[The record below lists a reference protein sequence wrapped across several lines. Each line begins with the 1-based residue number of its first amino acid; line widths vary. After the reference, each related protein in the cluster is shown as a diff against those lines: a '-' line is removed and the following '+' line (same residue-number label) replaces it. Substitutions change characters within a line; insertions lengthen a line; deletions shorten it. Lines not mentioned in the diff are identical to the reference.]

1 MSSAIY
7 LVIDTEATGL
17 IPGKHGL
24 IQLACAA
31 LDQKFQILDDFCVD
45 VYPPE
50 SVVVEQEA
58 LEINGFTLDR
68 IRKGMSYVQVA
79 RQLFDFLEKNFASE
93 PVMIGQFYPFDYAI
107 LVELCKQT
115 GEIGKKLHQKIG
127 NNFIDTKVLV
137 NIINLKC
144 TESGKDPIFPVVS
157 LSKPGGVK
165 EVLKIENY
173 QSHDAMGDVL
183 ATREVLIKLIEM
195 LKVD

>member
-17 IPGKHGL
+17 IPGRHGL
-24 IQLACAA
+24 IQVACAA
-31 LDQKFQILDDFCVD
+31 LDRKFQILDNFCVD
-45 VYPPE
+45 VCPPE

-58 LEINGFTLDR
+58 LEINGFTLER
-68 IRKGMSYVQVA
+68 IKKGISYLQVA
-79 RQLFDFLEKNFASE
+79 TQLFNFLEKNFVNE
-93 PVMIGQFYPFDYAI
+93 PVMIGQFYPFDYAM
-107 LVELCKQT
+107 LVELCRQT
-115 GEIGKKLHQKIG
+115 GEIGKQLHQKIG

-144 TESGKDPIFPVVS
+144 TESGKKPVFPVVS

-165 EVLKIENY
+165 EVLKTKNY

-183 ATREVLIKLIEM
+183 ATREVLIKLVKMI
-195 LKVD
+195 KIT